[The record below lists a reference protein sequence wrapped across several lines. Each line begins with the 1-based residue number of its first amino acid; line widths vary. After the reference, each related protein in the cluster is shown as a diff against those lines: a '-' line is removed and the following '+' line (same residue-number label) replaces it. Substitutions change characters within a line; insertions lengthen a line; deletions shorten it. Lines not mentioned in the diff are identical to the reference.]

1 MKKSQRIPRK
11 WDWYTCAM
19 FVLTGI
25 ALIPTPWNEA
35 SSNLIAIGVELFIGC
50 MLQWQSYRSLP
61 DEAQKRTDRE
71 VRDERNQML
80 RDRTGWLC
88 WQAESLLFG
97 PVAVI
102 VIALT
107 KHNEVVFLIL
117 GVLILRPLT
126 EWAVYWWLGRKY

>member
-1 MKKSQRIPRK
+1 MNGTK
-11 WDWYTCAM
+11 C
-19 FVLTGI
+19 FGTGP
-25 ALIPTPWNEA
+25 A
-35 SSNLIAIGVELFIGC
+35 GF
-50 MLQWQSYRSLP
+50 
-61 DEAQKRTDRE
+61 
-71 VRDERNQML
+71 
-80 RDRTGWLC
+80 
-88 WQAESLLFG
+88 AESLLFG